1 MTPADR
7 AAGLIRDLVT
17 LMYRADWTTLSL
29 AAEIAEFDD
38 FSAYM
43 RMVQPP
49 RPSWAPRAGPHAPGR
64 PDDRRDRRPSGAGS
78 DEGGEDDEEEDDDF
92 ESAGSRREQS
102 LRLLLAPGGRFRAET
117 HSSRG
122 RTSVR
127 ISDGQAE
134 WDLDEGGR
142 HGAPSLSTAVPPGQ
156 PPCAELLCPAWLPA
170 RFELELAGPAV
181 AAGRPAY
188 RLIGR
193 PRPAGRDL
201 SAGGRGPGRRGRAA
215 RSVPRAAHRAGLARA
230 QPDLASRI
238 DVLVDA
244 ELGILL
250 RCERLHDGEAISARE
265 ITALSIDP
273 PDANDTSEFT
283 APAGR
288 TEPPSASPFTGPGWD
303 RAKSAASLGATALSY
318 AVRYGPH
325 RKPPAGAQ
333 AGGPLIDPSAQHDW
347 PGAPGPAEPV
357 SAALLTLLY
366 ESGLRPAGFDAELRT
381 WQDDTAVAE
390 RLSSAA
396 SDPALAG
403 VRQLAREI
411 GARTTTWQSRE
422 SVRIGLPNRY
432 RVEFLA
438 GGNRPPKA
446 AIVAC
451 DGSRRWRVYPD
462 HVSAGPARPLPPPLP
477 LLADPSWLLDWRL
490 TGGAEVMLDGRRG
503 YQIRI
508 GERWAHGPDPEAM
521 AATPTDAVID
531 AELGVLLR
539 LTREQAGRPAMQQTI
554 TAVRVRPSRPDEDF
568 RVEVPASTRVV
579 ADTGTLLD
587 EADAPAP
594 VQAAAQLAGKAFKG
608 ALRIGSFLESVRR
621 QAGPPGPGDRG

>member
-303 RAKSAASLGATALSY
+303 RATRRRSTT
-318 AVRYGPH
+318 GP
-325 RKPPAGAQ
+325 
-333 AGGPLIDPSAQHDW
+333 
-347 PGAPGPAEPV
+347 
-357 SAALLTLLY
+357 
-366 ESGLRPAGFDAELRT
+366 
-381 WQDDTAVAE
+381 
-390 RLSSAA
+390 
-396 SDPALAG
+396 
-403 VRQLAREI
+403 
-411 GARTTTWQSRE
+411 
-422 SVRIGLPNRY
+422 
-432 RVEFLA
+432 
-438 GGNRPPKA
+438 
-446 AIVAC
+446 
-451 DGSRRWRVYPD
+451 
-462 HVSAGPARPLPPPLP
+462 
-477 LLADPSWLLDWRL
+477 
-490 TGGAEVMLDGRRG
+490 GRR
-503 YQIRI
+503 
-508 GERWAHGPDPEAM
+508 D
-521 AATPTDAVID
+521 
-531 AELGVLLR
+531 
-539 LTREQAGRPAMQQTI
+539 
-554 TAVRVRPSRPDEDF
+554 RPSR
-568 RVEVPASTRVV
+568 S
-579 ADTGTLLD
+579 
-587 EADAPAP
+587 APRCWHCCTSP
-594 VQAAAQLAGKAFKG
+594 GC
-608 ALRIGSFLESVRR
+608 
-621 QAGPPGPGDRG
+621 GPPVSTPSCGPGRTTPPSLSASARPPATRPWPGSVSSRGK